1 MSRVELN
8 GVRLNVAVQGEG
20 LTLLLL
26 HGFTGSEASWRPF
39 HAAWPGFKLIAVDL
53 LGHGASDSPADAARY
68 AIEPCIHDL
77 CAVLD
82 RFGIDSAVVLG
93 YSMGGRV
100 ALQFALARP
109 ERVRALILE
118 SASPGIE
125 DEGERAARV
134 AADEALAASIERD
147 GIEAFVDRWQA
158 QPLFASQA
166 HLAETT
172 RAALRA
178 QRLRNDRRGLANSL
192 RGVGAGR
199 QGWLLPALARFDKP
213 VLLIAGALDARYCEA
228 ARLMADAFACAELRI
243 VADAGHTVHIEQP
256 ETFAS
261 TMRAYL
267 DENLQREHPKGE

>member
-158 QPLFASQA
+158 PAPLREPGAPGRDDAGGAAGAAS
-166 HLAETT
+166 
-172 RAALRA
+172 A
-178 QRLRNDRRGLANSL
+178 QRPARPREQPARRRRRPAGLAL
-192 RGVGAGR
+192 AGAGTLR
-199 QGWLLPALARFDKP
+199 QTGAAHRR
-213 VLLIAGALDARYCEA
+213 ALDARYCEA